1 LNGARDKLAVVSDI
15 LKVIY
20 APHKAFKQ
28 ILQNPKYLGVLV
40 LLVIFVAVQVGSSY
54 VIASK
59 SYLEQTIPTGVEGDV
74 WTENAASWQANSGVT
89 ISNNTIDY
97 INSTALYLGGPSFFG
112 SGSVEFAASN
122 TSVVRMELISL
133 NADEQVNSESFKN
146 LSFRLKIVS
155 PNSGLSNVS
164 LFLSSLNASS
174 FHYDLTEI
182 FSSNTTDSW
191 NNLTV
196 PLGSGA
202 WSSSGSDATWENITG
217 LKMEFVW
224 ATSSNID
231 MRLDGLFFR
240 GNYDTPIN
248 LYGTETYLAQAAI
261 NGIAPFVFEWI
272 VLTAVLFIVIKV
284 LKGNAT
290 WKSIMVAVGFA
301 LIVLVIQSVVL
312 LAVYGS
318 LPNLFYP
325 LELLANVPGERSIA
339 PVATLEA
346 IDSANLLS
354 SIVQVVVW
362 LWLAGLGTFITHE
375 ATGLKAD
382 VPPFG
387 WLKSIAVSGVSLLL
401 TILIVGFLLGI

>member
-1 LNGARDKLAVVSDI
+1 MEHDKLAVVGDI

-28 ILQNPKYLGVLV
+28 ITQNPRYLGVLV

-59 SYLEQTIPTGVEGDV
+59 SYLEQTIPAGDEGDV
-74 WTENAASWQANSGVT
+74 WTENAALWQANSGVT
-89 ISNNTIDY
+89 ISNNTVDY
-97 INSTALYLGGPSFFG
+97 INSTALYLGGPSYFG
-112 SGSVEFAASN
+112 STSVEFTASN
-122 TSVVRMELISL
+122 TSVVRMELISV
-133 NADEQVNSESFKN
+133 NADAQVNSEIFKN
-146 LSFRLKIVS
+146 VSFRLKIVS
-155 PNSGLSNVS
+155 PGSRPSNVS
-164 LFLSSLNASS
+164 LFLSSLNASG
-174 FHYDLTEI
+174 FHYDLTEV
-182 FSSNTTDSW
+182 FSTSTTNVW
-191 NNLTV
+191 NNITV
-196 PLGSGA
+196 QVGSGA
-202 WSSSGSDATWENITG
+202 WSSSGIDATWENITG

-231 MRLDGLFFR
+231 MRLDGLFFG
-240 GNYDTPIN
+240 GNYDTPID
-248 LYGTETYLAQAAI
+248 LYGTGTYLAQAAI
-261 NGIAPFVFEWI
+261 SGIAPFIFEWI
-272 VLTAVLFIVIKV
+272 VLTGVLFIIIKV

-301 LIVLVIQSVVL
+301 LVVLVIQSVVL
-312 LAVYGS
+312 LAVYTS

-339 PVATLEA
+339 PAATLEA
-346 IDSANLLS
+346 IDFANLLS

-375 ATGLKAD
+375 ATGLTAD

-387 WLKSIAVSGVSLLL
+387 WLKSIAVSGASLLL
-401 TILIVGFLLGI
+401 TIIIVGFLTGI

>member
-1 LNGARDKLAVVSDI
+1 MEHDKLAVVSDI

-20 APHKAFKQ
+20 APHKAFRQ
-28 ILQNPKYLGVLV
+28 IVQNPKYLGVLV

-89 ISNNTIDY
+89 ISNNTVDY

-122 TSVVRMELISL
+122 TSVVRMELISVS
-133 NADEQVNSESFKN
+133 ADEQVNSESFKN

-155 PNSGLSNVS
+155 PNSGLNNVS

-182 FSSNTTDSW
+182 FSSSTTDSW
-191 NNLTV
+191 NNITV
-196 PLGSGA
+196 PLGSGV
-202 WSSSGSDATWENITG
+202 WSSIGSDATWENITG
-217 LKMEFVW
+217 LKMEFIW

-325 LELLANVPGERSIA
+325 LELLANVPGERSVA
-339 PVATLEA
+339 PAATLEA

-362 LWLAGLGTFITHE
+362 LWLAGLGTFITRE
-375 ATGLKAD
+375 ATGLTAD

-387 WLKSIAVSGVSLLL
+387 WLKSIAVSGASLLL
-401 TILIVGFLLGI
+401 TIIIVGFLLGI

>member
-1 LNGARDKLAVVSDI
+1 MEHDKLAVVSDI

-59 SYLEQTIPTGVEGDV
+59 SYLEQTIPTGGEGDV
-74 WTENAASWQANSGVT
+74 WTENAALWQANSGVS

-97 INSTALYLGGPSFFG
+97 INSTAVYIGAPNYFG
-112 SGSVEFAASN
+112 STSVEFAASN
-122 TSVVRMELISL
+122 TSVVRMELISV
-133 NADEQVNSESFKN
+133 NADEQVNSGSFKN
-146 LSFRLKIVS
+146 VSFRLKIVAAGS
-155 PNSGLSNVS
+155 RPSNVS

-174 FHYDLTEI
+174 FHYDLTEE
-182 FSSNTTDSW
+182 FSSSTTGVW
-191 NNLTV
+191 NNITV
-196 PLGSGA
+196 PVGSGA
-202 WSSSGSDATWENITG
+202 WSSSGGDATWENITG

-224 ATSSNID
+224 ATSSDID
-231 MRLDGLFFR
+231 LRLGGLFFR
-240 GNYDTPIN
+240 GEYETPLD
-248 LYGTETYLAQAAI
+248 LYGTGTVLAQAAI
-261 NGIAPFVFEWI
+261 SGTAPFVFEWI
-272 VLTAVLFIVIKV
+272 VLTGVLFAMIKV
-284 LKGNAT
+284 LRGNAT

-301 LIVLVIQSVVL
+301 LVVLVIQSAVL

-339 PVATLEA
+339 PAATLEA
-346 IDSANLLS
+346 MDSANLLG

-375 ATGLKAD
+375 VTGLTAD

-387 WLKSIAVSGVSLLL
+387 WLKSIAVSGASLLL
-401 TILIVGFLLGI
+401 TIIIVGFLIGI